1 MKKTQSL
8 STKHPA
14 GMCDAGSLRRLRNCG
29 VLIIIACTL
38 SLAAMAQGAPIT
50 NADAARFLE
59 QATFGPTAN
68 DIAHLQAVG
77 FDGWLNEQ
85 FNMPLPTDY
94 IYDLTCPTDTGR
106 CPDQPP
112 TGCGGGTTCNR
123 DNYTMYQL
131 QTRFFNRA
139 LNSPDQLRQRVA
151 FALNQILVISAQD
164 ATLNRL
170 NRMQP
175 YVGVLEYDAF
185 TNYGVTFDN
194 SGSPVGG
201 LLYDITVNA
210 GMGRYLDMVNNN
222 KNAPN
227 ENYAREILQLFSIGL
242 NKLNQDGT
250 PILDDSGNLVPTY
263 SQDTITN
270 FARVFTGW
278 TFQVQPDPPE
288 AGYVNYEDPMRVGSE
303 NNHDRNAKTLLD
315 HGDPSCSPPGNENAL
330 PELQEA
336 LTCIMT
342 SPYVAPYIS
351 KNLIQ
356 HLVTSNPSPT
366 YVADVANAFTTGT
379 FTDTNFTGTTFS
391 GGTGTGDMQA
401 VIAAI
406 LLDPEARGDS
416 APNAYYG
423 HLREPVL
430 FITNM
435 LRDFGTSDSTSD
447 YSLSDMLLPGTNQ
460 PPALQMDEDVYRSP
474 TVFNFFPPGF
484 QIAGENNCGASG
496 TDPCLGPEFNIQS
509 TATSLARINLAQE
522 IVFHEMTTNAL
533 TRPTGTWID
542 ENTLIALNT
551 PDNPA
556 TLVAT
561 LNGQM
566 MHGAMTQAMNDR
578 IVTAVQ
584 AVTDPDPATQALK
597 RAREAVYLIATS
609 SQYNVER

>member
-8 STKHPA
+8 SMKHPA
-14 GMCDAGSLRRLRNCG
+14 GVCDARVLRLLRNCG

-38 SLAAMAQGAPIT
+38 PLAAIAQGAPIS

-59 QATFGPTAN
+59 QATFGPTAT
-68 DIAHLQAVG
+68 DIAHLQAVN

-85 FNMPLPTDY
+85 FSMPLPIDY
-94 IYDLTCPTDTGR
+94 FSEVTCPTSTGR

-112 TGCGGGTTCNR
+112 TGCGGGTACNR
-123 DNYTMYQL
+123 DNYTQYLTQA
-131 QTRFFNRA
+131 RFFYRA
-139 LNSPDQLRQRVA
+139 LNSSDQLRQRVA
-151 FALNQILVISAQD
+151 FALNQIVVISAQD
-164 ATLNRL
+164 GDVDRL

-175 YVGVLEYDAF
+175 YIGTVDYDAF
-185 TNYGVTFDN
+185 ANYGVILDG
-194 SGSPVGG
+194 SGNPVGG
-201 LLYDITVNA
+201 LLYDITLNA

-227 ENYAREILQLFSIGL
+227 ENYGREILQLFSVGL

-250 PILDDSGNLVPTY
+250 PILDGSGNLVPTY

-288 AGYVNYEDPMRVGSE
+288 AGYVNYDDPMRVGSE

-315 HGDPSCSPPGNENAL
+315 HGDPSCSPPGNENAA

-336 LTCIMT
+336 INCIMS

-356 HLVTSNPSPT
+356 HLVTSNPSPA
-366 YVADVANAFTTGT
+366 YVSHVAAAFTAGS

-391 GGTGTGDMQA
+391 GGTGKGDMQA

-423 HLREPVL
+423 HLREPAL
-430 FITNM
+430 FITNL
-435 LRDFGTSDSTSD
+435 LRDFGTSDPTTD
-447 YSLSDMLLPGTNQ
+447 YSLGDLFLPSDVR
-460 PPALQMDEDVYRSP
+460 MDEDVYRSP

-484 QIAGENNCGASG
+484 QIAGENSCGASG

-509 TATSLARINLAQE
+509 TATSLARVNVAQE
-522 IVFHEMTTNAL
+522 IVFHQMPTNAL

-542 ENTLIALNT
+542 ENTLITLNT
-551 PDNPA
+551 PDDPQ
-556 TLVAT
+556 TLVNT

-566 MHGAMTQAMNDR
+566 MHGTMTAAMNSR

-584 AVTDPDPATQALK
+584 AVTDADPTTQALK